1 MSITTMTF
9 NLRVNVLS
17 DGSNAWPHRKH
28 LAAAV
33 IAEATPDIV
42 GTQEGTI
49 EMLTNLD
56 EALPAYRRFGA
67 GRTGVESDY
76 DEFCAIFYRHDTVTL
91 LEQGQFW
98 LSESPEVPGSI
109 SWDSSLP
116 RICTWGLFQSKENAG
131 QRFYVMNTHFDHMG
145 VVARQQ
151 SAKLILDHMRQLRDK
166 EQIPVILM
174 GDLNASPDQPEIEL
188 LEQLLNSAY
197 SLLHEPVGC
206 TFHDFKGDTE
216 GEPIDYI
223 FTTSDIQMIETQV
236 YRDQLEGAYPSDHY
250 AVSVNLKLTTSS

>member
-1 MSITTMTF
+1 MSITAMTF
-9 NLRVNVLS
+9 NLRVNVSS

-28 LAAAV
+28 LAASI

-42 GTQEGTI
+42 GTQEGTTG
-49 EMLTNLD
+49 MLTDLG
-56 EALPAYRRFGA
+56 EALPSYRRIGA

-76 DEFCAIFYRHDTVTL
+76 DEFCAIYYKHDAVTL
-91 LEQGQFW
+91 LEHGQFW

-116 RICTWGLFQSKENAG
+116 RICTWGLFQSDLNTG
-131 QRFYVMNTHFDHMG
+131 HRFYVMNTHFDHMG

-151 SAKLILDHMRQLRDK
+151 SAKLILEHMNWLREK

-174 GDLNASPDQPEIEL
+174 GDLNAYPDQPEIEL
-188 LEQLLNSAY
+188 LDQHLNSVYA
-197 SLLHEPVGC
+197 LLSEPVGC
-206 TFHDFKGDTE
+206 TFHDFKGGTE

-223 FTTSDIQMIETQV
+223 FTTSDTQMIETHV
-236 YRDQLEGAYPSDHY
+236 YREQFEGVYPSDHY
-250 AVSVNLKLTTSS
+250 AVSVTLKLASSS